1 VRVQGYAL
9 TLVQNGLV
17 EIQAE
22 HGRWKLMRLGEEGR
36 RGEEDTERRVGD

>member
-17 EIQAE
+17 EIRAE
-22 HGRWKLMRLGEEGR
+22 HGHWKLTRLGEEGR